1 MPLPAIDLDTLRARF
16 AGALS
21 AMYRTEVPA
30 YGTLVTLVDEVNEDV
45 LERDPDLRARLVA
58 TGGLERLSE
67 ERHGAIRV
75 GNAVELRGLR
85 QLFAGFGMRPV
96 DYYDLGV
103 AGIPVHSTAF
113 RPVSDTA
120 LAASPFRVFT
130 SLLRT
135 DAIAD
140 AALRDA
146 AERTVARRSIFH
158 GRTLQLAERAAIE
171 AGLGEPEADELID
184 GALETFRWHT
194 EATVSAGLYAE
205 LASRHPLIAD
215 VVSFKGPHINHL
227 TPRTLDIDAVQARMP
242 LHGIRPKAVIEGPP
256 RRACPILLRQTS
268 FRAIE
273 EPVDFTDAD
282 GHRETGAH
290 TARFGEIEQR
300 GAALTPKGRALY
312 DRLLEEVLGRVSLAG
327 TDPAPGAHAAVLDEV
342 FAAFPDDPDTLRREG
357 FAHFRYRRADDG
369 SAAVGT
375 AIDPEIDPGIDLD
388 EGIAS
393 GEILTDPIVYED
405 FLPVSAAGIFR
416 SNLTG
421 DVAHAGPVAAR
432 GDFETALGCRVEDG
446 FTLYGR
452 LERASI
458 AGCASGR
465 SNA

>member
-1 MPLPAIDLDTLRARF
+1 MTLPAIDLDTLRTRF
-16 AGALS
+16 ARALS
-21 AMYRTEVPA
+21 DMYRAEVPA
-30 YGTLVTLVDEVNEDV
+30 YGELVALVETVNGGV
-45 LERDPDLRARLVA
+45 LEHDPALRARLSA
-58 TGGLERLSE
+58 TGGLERLSQ

-75 GNAVELRGLR
+75 GSPAELHGMRR
-85 QLFAGFGMRPV
+85 LFAGFGMKPV

-113 RPVSDTA
+113 RAVSDAA

-140 AALRDA
+140 TALRET
-146 AERTVARRSIFH
+146 AERTVQRRSIFQ
-158 GRTLQLAERAAIE
+158 GRTLGLAERAASD
-171 AGLGEPEADELID
+171 AGLGESEADELVD

-205 LASRHPLIAD
+205 LAARHPLIAD

-273 EPVDFTDAD
+273 EPIDFTAAD
-282 GHRETGAH
+282 GRRETGAH
-290 TARFGEIEQR
+290 TARFGEVEQR

-312 DRLLEEVLGRVSLAG
+312 DRLLGEVPERANGSTAG
-327 TDPAPGAHAAVLDEV
+327 PGAHAHDAALNEV
-342 FAAFPDDPDTLRREG
+342 FAAFPDDPDTLRREKL
-357 FAHFRYRRADDG
+357 AYFRYRRTDAG
-369 SAAVGT
+369 SGVARTATDRTAA
-375 AIDPEIDPGIDLD
+375 DLD
-388 EGIAS
+388 RAVES
-393 GEILTDPIVYED
+393 GEIVAEPIVYED
-405 FLPVSAAGIFR
+405 FLPISAAGIFR

-421 DVAHAGPVAAR
+421 GVARAEPAAAR
-432 GDFETALGCRVEDG
+432 TDFEAALGCGVANG
-446 FTLYGR
+446 FALYER
-452 LERASI
+452 LERESVAHCRPGASDP
-458 AGCASGR
+458 
-465 SNA
+465 